1 MEDSNPRISRTEI
14 TLPGVGSRRSEERYE
29 FRARVRAIPLDGRH
43 EPILGTTEDI
53 SHRGVFV
60 SSSAMLPVDSL
71 VVLKIHTPHG
81 KLKVSA
87 RVVHNIE
94 GGGFG
99 CEFIDLDES
108 QRISLSLLV
117 SLKASAPQG
126 SRSIH

>member
-94 GGGFG
+94 GVGFG
-99 CEFIDLDES
+99 CQFMDID
-108 QRISLSLLV
+108 QRQRTCLSLLV
-117 SLKASAPQG
+117 AVRSSAPV
-126 SRSIH
+126 SARTIH